1 MWYNKNMGNT
11 KNKLTLFISIVAFVI
26 FNFFR
31 LENIVVRADTSVS
44 DIQDKIETIEEK
56 KEKTEKTLQTAQQL
70 LNQNIARVNY
80 TQSLVKKS
88 ETEITRKEAELNNL
102 NSRLELNKVILQE
115 FLREVY
121 YNDAENPIVRLA
133 ISGGNLNDVSENT
146 DNFISAKEKILVILE
161 EICNSKEEINKSKE
175 ELADKKED
183 HERLLNVQKGE
194 QVAIKTDIYEAQADL
209 SELNAKLNK
218 LKGELASLLGG
229 SVSTKNIVDAAKYAS
244 KVTGVRKDYL
254 LGVLVVESNLGR
266 YTGGC
271 TFSQSKMSSYRA
283 EIFKNICEDLGYNYK
298 KKKVS
303 CPPSGYKGT
312 GGAMGVAQFMPDT
325 WGDPDGS
332 PRGYI
337 PGIISVTGHEH
348 PDPWSLVDGVVA
360 MALKLAKVDGVTD
373 HKKSAEA
380 KAYCVYL
387 AGGNWQAYCDDKG
400 TNYGKLVLY
409 WADNYE
415 KKLSD

>member
-1 MWYNKNMGNT
+1 MWYNVTTMENT
-11 KNKLTLFISIVAFVI
+11 IKRKHILLVLIVLFVFL
-26 FNFFR
+26 NFLPR
-31 LENIVVRADTSVS
+31 IPTRAADDAE
-44 DIQDKIETIEEK
+44 DIQEKIENIEEK
-56 KEKTEKTLQTAQQL
+56 KEKTEKTLQSAQQL
-70 LNQNIARVNY
+70 LNQNVARVNY
-80 TQSLVKKS
+80 TQSLIKKS
-88 ETEITRKEAELNNL
+88 ETEISRKEAELNNL

-121 YNDAENPIVRLA
+121 YSDTEDPIVKLA
-133 ISGGNLNDVSENT
+133 MTSNNLNDLSENV
-146 DNFISAKEKILVILE
+146 DNLISAKEKILFLLDDIYDSKK
-161 EICNSKEEINKSKE
+161 EIEKTKE

-183 HERLLNVQKGE
+183 HEKLLNVQRGE
-194 QVAIKTDIYEAQADL
+194 QAAIKTDIYEAQADL
-209 SELNAKLNK
+209 SELNAKLSK
-218 LKGELASLLGG
+218 LRGELASLLGG
-229 SVSTKNIVDAAKYAS
+229 SISTKNIVDAAKYAS

-271 TFSQSKMSSYRA
+271 TFSQSRMSSYRA
-283 EIFKNICEDLGYNYK
+283 EIFKNICKDLGYDYK

-337 PGIISVTGHEH
+337 PSITSVTGHNH
-348 PDPWSLVDGVVA
+348 PDPWSLIDGVVA
-360 MALKLAKVDGVTD
+360 MALKLAKVEGVTE

-415 KKLSD
+415 QKLSD

>member
-1 MWYNKNMGNT
+1 MKNTRKRINLLVLVGFF
-11 KNKLTLFISIVAFVI
+11 LA
-26 FNFFR
+26 FNFYR
-31 LENIVVRADTSVS
+31 LGNRDALAETTASE
-44 DIQDKIETIEEK
+44 IQDKIENIEEK

-70 LNQNIARVNY
+70 LDKNISRVNY
-80 TQSLVKKS
+80 TQSLIKKS
-88 ETEITRKEAELNNL
+88 ETEIAKKEAELNNL
-102 NSRLELNKVILQE
+102 DSRLELNKSILRE

-121 YNDAENPIVRLA
+121 YSDLDDYIIKLA
-133 ISGGNLNDVSENT
+133 ITSDNLNNLIENT
-146 DNFISAKEKILVILE
+146 DNLIGAKEKVLFVLDDIY
-161 EICNSKEEINKSKE
+161 NAKEEIGRTKE
-175 ELADKKED
+175 ELAEKKGD
-183 HERLLNVQKGE
+183 HEKLLNVQKGE
-194 QVAIKTDIYEAQADL
+194 QIAIKTDIYEAQADL
-209 SELNAKLNK
+209 SELNAKLSK
-218 LKGELASLLGG
+218 LKSELSSLLGG
-229 SVSTKNIVDAAKYAS
+229 NVSTKNIVDAANFAS
-244 KVTGVRKDYL
+244 KATGVRKDYL

-271 TFSQSKMSSYRA
+271 NFKQSKMSGARA
-283 EIFKNICEDLGYNYK
+283 AIFKDICKELNYDYT

-325 WGDPDGS
+325 WSGYKNSISNITHNDP
-332 PRGYI
+332 
-337 PGIISVTGHEH
+337 
-348 PDPWSLVDGVVA
+348 PDPWNLIDGVTA
-360 MALKLAKVDGVTD
+360 MALKLAKVSGVTD

-415 KKLSD
+415 KKLGN

>member
-1 MWYNKNMGNT
+1 MKNTT
-11 KNKLTLFISIVAFVI
+11 KRKFILLVLVVSFAALNYFQ
-26 FNFFR
+26 
-31 LENIVVRADTSVS
+31 LENFGARAETTAS
-44 DIQDKIETIEEK
+44 DIQDKIESIEEK

-80 TQSLVKKS
+80 TQGLIKKS
-88 ETEITRKEAELNNL
+88 ETEITRKEAELDNL

-115 FLREVY
+115 FLREIY
-121 YNDAENPIVRLA
+121 YSDAEDPIVRLA
-133 ISGGNLNDVSENT
+133 TSSGNLNDLSENV
-146 DNFISAKEKILVILE
+146 DNFISAKEKILFILD
-161 EICNSKEEINKSKE
+161 EIYNSKKEIEKAKG
-175 ELADKKED
+175 ELAEKKED
-183 HERLLNVQKGE
+183 HEKLLNVQKGE

-218 LKGELASLLGG
+218 LRGELASLLGG

-271 TFSQSKMSSYRA
+271 TFTQSKMSSYRA
-283 EIFKNICEDLGYNYK
+283 EIFKNICKDLGYDYK

-303 CPPSGYKGT
+303 CPPSSYKGT

-337 PGIISVTGHEH
+337 PSIIAATGHEH
-348 PDPWSLVDGVVA
+348 PDPWSLIDGVVA

-415 KKLSD
+415 QKLSN